1 MMMDAACALCA
12 GTACSIVHS
21 HLYDEIYNGAEAS
34 GNYEI
39 PINFLSL
46 RCPLCHREVSERE
59 GFDGAEQAA
68 GSDRG
73 TVVRIQES
81 SNVAC
86 STYEPFVRRHP
97 TERHDAA

>member
-1 MMMDAACALCA
+1 MMVDAACALGA

-21 HLYDEIYNGAEAS
+21 QLYDEIYNGAEAS
-34 GNYEI
+34 GNDEI
-39 PINFLSL
+39 PINFLAL
-46 RCPLCHREVSERE
+46 RCLLCHWEVSERE

-73 TVVRIQES
+73 TVVRIPES

-86 STYEPFVRRHP
+86 STYEPFVRRYP
-97 TERHDAA
+97 NRAT

>member
-39 PINFLSL
+39 PINFLLL
-46 RCPLCHREVSERE
+46 RCLLYHREVSERE
-59 GFDGAEQAA
+59 G
-68 GSDRG
+68 
-73 TVVRIQES
+73 ILM
-81 SNVAC
+81 
-86 STYEPFVRRHP
+86 
-97 TERHDAA
+97 ERSKLPEAIVGQL